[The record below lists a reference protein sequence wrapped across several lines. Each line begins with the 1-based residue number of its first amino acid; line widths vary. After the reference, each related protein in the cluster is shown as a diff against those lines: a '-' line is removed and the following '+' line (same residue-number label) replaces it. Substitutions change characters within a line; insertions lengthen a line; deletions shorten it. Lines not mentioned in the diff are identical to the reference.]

1 MSKRLIALFLTL
13 SLLLCGCSIEIVLE
27 PEVTTAPAPVSGDN
41 SLAVHFIDVGQAD
54 CTLIECGG
62 AFMLI
67 DGGNRDDGQ
76 KVVSYLQS
84 CGVEELEAVI
94 CTHAHEDHVGGL
106 PSVLAV
112 YPTTQVYA
120 PTKTYSSN
128 IFDDFLYYVD
138 QQRLEVTIPT
148 PGARFTLYGDEQQGG
163 AEVTI
168 LGPVKSYAE
177 TNDTS
182 IVVLVEFYNNSF
194 LFTGDMEVAAEND
207 MLDYWGE
214 SHDWNVDV
222 LKVGHHGS
230 TTSSGYRFVYETDP
244 EYAIVSVGADNSYGH
259 PHDEIVD
266 RYKDAGVPM
275 LRTDELGTILA
286 VSDGT
291 EITITWENQNAAP
304 DDVTPAENA
313 AESYIGNKNSQK
325 FHAPTC
331 DSLPKE
337 ENRVYFDSYDA
348 AIDAGYTPCGSCI
361 G

>member
-1 MSKRLIALFLTL
+1 MKKLISLFLIL

-27 PEVTTAPAPVSGDN
+27 PAETAVSTVIQGDHT
-41 SLAVHFIDVGQAD
+41 LAVHFIDVGQAD
-54 CTLIECGG
+54 CILLECGG
-62 AFMLI
+62 DFMLI

-112 YPTTQVYA
+112 YPTAQVYA
-120 PTKTYSSN
+120 PTKTYSSKV
-128 IFDDFLYYVD
+128 FDDFLYYVD
-138 QQRLEVTIPT
+138 QQRLEVTIPA
-148 PGARFTLYGDEQQGG
+148 PGDTLTLDQ

-168 LGPVKSYAE
+168 LGPVESYAE

-194 LFTGDMEVAAEND
+194 LFTGDMEVEAEND
-207 MLDYWGE
+207 MLDYWGGRI
-214 SHDWNVDV
+214 DWNVDL

-244 EYAIVSVGADNSYGH
+244 EYAIVSVGEDNSYGH
-259 PHDEIVD
+259 PHDEIID
-266 RYKDAGVPM
+266 RYGDAGVPM
-275 LRTDELGTILA
+275 FRTDELGTILA
-286 VSDGT
+286 VSDGN

-304 DDVTPAENA
+304 ADVRPAEGFGQGF
-313 AESYIGNKNSQK
+313 IGNKNSLK

-331 DSLPKE
+331 DSLPSEK
-337 ENRVYFDSYDA
+337 NRIEFETYQE
-348 AIDAGYTPCGSCI
+348 AIDAGYTPCSGCI

>member
-1 MSKRLIALFLTL
+1 MKKLI
-13 SLLLCGCSIEIVLE
+13 SLLLICVLLCGCSVEIVLG
-27 PEVTTAPAPVSGDN
+27 PEGTVSSAAPVVTDGALS
-41 SLAVHFIDVGQAD
+41 VHFIDVGQAD
-54 CTLIECGG
+54 CALIECGG
-62 AFMLI
+62 AYMLI

-84 CGVEELEAVI
+84 CGVEQLEAVI

-112 YPTTQVYA
+112 YPTAQVYA

-128 IFDDFLYYVD
+128 VFDDFLYYVD
-138 QQRLEVTIPT
+138 QQRLEVTIPQ
-148 PGARFTLYGDEQQGG
+148 PGDAFMLGQ
-163 AEVTI
+163 AEVEI

-182 IVVLVEFYNNSF
+182 IVAMVEFGSNSF

-207 MLDYWGE
+207 MLDYWDGKV
-214 SHDWNVDV
+214 DWNVDV

-244 EYAIVSVGADNSYGH
+244 EYAIISVGEGNTYGH

-266 RYKDAGVPM
+266 RYSDAGVPM

-286 VSDGT
+286 VSDGS
-291 EITITWENQNAAP
+291 EITITWENRNAAP
-304 DDVTPAENA
+304 ADVEPAEDFGTA
-313 AESYIGNKNSQK
+313 FIGNKNSLK

-331 DSLPKE
+331 DSLPSEK
-337 ENRVYFDSYDA
+337 NRIEFATYQE